1 MTNVT
6 IFTKT
11 GCVEV
16 PGVEVGHVLVH
27 QPYFI
32 EPRDNYWVKIDPKAK
47 TCKHMRKVRLRYHTN
62 SLAERPTHRVIGYP
76 PNHWVF
82 SHKYTGLGFMKVK
95 GTERAAIRLAESIGS
110 RFDLSFEK
118 SEDVPANF
126 KEWCLVGS
134 IEEQLPVTR
143 LPLRDDFPWAYELI
157 PKAEVDELYSPSVA
171 WVHGREP

>member
-76 PNHWVF
+76 APRRTEH
-82 SHKYTGLGFMKVK
+82 SRRAGLRRVWK
-95 GTERAAIRLAESIGS
+95 GLWNPTRQRPVLGPPPGNSSRPSNAAWLDASS
-110 RFDLSFEK
+110 
-118 SEDVPANF
+118 
-126 KEWCLVGS
+126 
-134 IEEQLPVTR
+134 
-143 LPLRDDFPWAYELI
+143 
-157 PKAEVDELYSPSVA
+157 
-171 WVHGREP
+171 